1 MRALVLGGSVFV
13 GRRLV
18 EHLLAEGHELAV
30 LNRGVTPTALPDGV
44 EHLVADRTDMD
55 AVSRVLSGRRWD
67 AIFDVSGFVM
77 VAGGGDIGGL
87 LDLVDGSVGHYVY
100 VSSIMAYD
108 QSQLGI
114 FPWHEELDIDRSG
127 PRSYGGFKAM
137 VETEMLKRHASTG
150 FPVTIVRPAAIYGP
164 YNNIYDME
172 TPMFLRLIQR
182 RPILLPHGGLVAGS
196 YGHVDDLCRLMV
208 DVIGV
213 EAAQGEVFNATAEA
227 VTSMLYV
234 DTLAAIVG
242 VEAEVVMIPDE
253 RPEGFPSGV
262 HGHLFGSGHHA
273 VLSTDKARRLL
284 GFEPELG
291 FEDGHRHTYNWFKK
305 QGWDRLDGPLSD
317 PVWRSSWDF
326 EAESRAVAM
335 LRGVR

>member
-18 EHLLAEGHELAV
+18 ERLVTEGHPVAV
-30 LNRGVTPTALPDGV
+30 LNRGVTPTALPAEV
-44 EHLVADRTDMD
+44 EHLVADRTDME
-55 AVSRVLSGRRWD
+55 AMSRVLAGREWD

-77 VAGGGDIGGL
+77 VAGGGDIAGL

-108 QSQLGI
+108 QSQLGV

-137 VETEMLKRHASTG
+137 AESAMLTRHAATG
-150 FPVTIVRPAAIYGP
+150 FPVTVVRPAAIYGP
-164 YNNIYDME
+164 CNNIFDME

-182 RPILLPHGGLVAGS
+182 RPILLPHGGLVTGS
-196 YGHVDDLCRLMV
+196 YGHVDDLCRMMV
-208 DVIGV
+208 GMIGV
-213 EAAQGEVFNATAEA
+213 DAAKGEVFNATAEA
-227 VTSMLYV
+227 VTTSHYV
-234 DTLAAIVG
+234 ATLAAIVG
-242 VEAEVVMIPDE
+242 VEADVVMVPDD

-262 HGHLFGSGHHA
+262 YGHLFGSRHHA
-273 VLSTDKARRLL
+273 VLSMDKVRRLL
-284 GFEPELG
+284 GYEPELG
-291 FEDGHRHTYNWFKK
+291 FEDGHRHTYDWFKK
-305 QGWDRLDGPLSD
+305 QGWDRLEGPLSD

-326 EAESRAVAM
+326 EAEARAAAL
-335 LRGVR
+335 LRGD